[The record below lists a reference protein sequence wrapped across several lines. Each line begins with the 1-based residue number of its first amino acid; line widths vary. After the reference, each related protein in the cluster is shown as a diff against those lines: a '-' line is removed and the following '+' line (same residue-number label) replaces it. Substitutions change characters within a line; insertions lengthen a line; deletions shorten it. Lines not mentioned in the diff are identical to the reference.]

1 MPMANS
7 RKTAFKALYNVLYN
21 NAYSNI
27 EINRAIKA
35 SQLDR
40 RDAALASAI
49 FYGVLERRL
58 TLDKI
63 IRQYS
68 SIPIRKIED
77 KVLILLETALYQ
89 LLYLD
94 KIPDSAAVNEAVK
107 LCKSL
112 RLTKSSGFINGVLRS
127 FLRAGKAYKTPDI
140 IENRAEYLSFTYSC
154 PTDIIKILDN
164 SYGEQY
170 TEGILKSLF
179 GRPPVTAA
187 VNTLKTTTRELID
200 RLSQQGVKAQP
211 SELAKNSLEL
221 FDTGS
226 IEELEAFK
234 QGLFYIQDEA
244 SQLAVE
250 LLNPQS
256 GDTVIDVCSAPGGK
270 SFKSAVLMNNKGR
283 IFSYNLHPHKVEL
296 IAKTAKRLGIDI
308 IGAAVRDASLSGA
321 DNPLADKVIC
331 DVPCSGL
338 GVMRRKPEIK
348 YKNTDDFADL
358 PALQYKILI
367 KSSQLVKKDGVL
379 LYSTCTLNKAE
390 NNAVADRFLAE
401 NKSFK
406 PLALKLPKGVKRII
420 LENDNCLTLLP
431 GEQNTDGFFVS
442 AFVRCE

>member
-1 MPMANS
+1 MANS

-77 KVLILLETALYQ
+77 KVLILLETAIYQ

-127 FLRAGKAYKTPDI
+127 FLRADKAYKTPDI
-140 IENRAEYLSFTYSC
+140 KQNREEYLSFTYSC
-154 PTDIIKILDN
+154 PTDIIKILDD
-164 SYGEQY
+164 SYGDEY
-170 TEGILKSLF
+170 TEEILKSLF

-187 VNTLKTTTRELID
+187 VNTLKTTAHELFD
-200 RLSQQGVKAQP
+200 SLSRQGVRAQP

-244 SQLAVE
+244 SQLAIE

-256 GDTVIDVCSAPGGK
+256 CDTVVDVCSAPGGK
-270 SFKSAVLMNNKGR
+270 SFKSAVLMNNKGK
-283 IFSYNLHPHKVEL
+283 IFSYDLHPHKVEL
-296 IAKTAKRLGIDI
+296 ISKTAKRLGIDI
-308 IGAAVRDASLSGA
+308 ISADVRDALSGKDA
-321 DNPLADKVIC
+321 PLADKVIC

-338 GVMRRKPEIK
+338 GVMRRKPEIR
-348 YKNTDDFADL
+348 YKNTDDFSDL

-379 LYSTCTLNKAE
+379 LSSTCTLS
-390 NNAVADRFLAE
+390 RLRL
-401 NKSFK
+401 SF
-406 PLALKLPKGVKRII
+406 PMV
-420 LENDNCLTLLP
+420 
-431 GEQNTDGFFVS
+431 
-442 AFVRCE
+442 

>member
-1 MPMANS
+1 MASS
-7 RKTAFKALYNVLYN
+7 RKTSYKALYNVLYN

-49 FYGVLERRL
+49 FYGVLERKL

-68 SIPIRKIED
+68 SIPLRKIED
-77 KVLILLETALYQ
+77 KVLVLLEQALYQ
-89 LLYLD
+89 ILYLD

-112 RLTKSSGFINGVLRS
+112 RLSKSSGFINGVLRS
-127 FLRAGKAYKTPDI
+127 FLRADKAYKTPDI
-140 IENRAEYLSFTYSC
+140 NKSREESLSFTYSC
-154 PTDIIKILDN
+154 PIEIIRILDE

-170 TEGILKSLF
+170 TEDILKSFF

-187 VNTLKTTTRELID
+187 VNTLKTTPDELIEK
-200 RLSQQGVKAQP
+200 LSQQGVKAER
-211 SELAKNSLEL
+211 STLAKNSVEL

-226 IEELEAFK
+226 IEELDTFK

-244 SQLAVE
+244 SQLAIE

-256 GDTVIDVCSAPGGK
+256 GETVIDVCSAPGGK
-270 SFKSAVLMNNKGR
+270 SFKSALMMKNNGK
-283 IFSYNLHPHKVEL
+283 IYSYDLHPHKIEL
-296 IAKTAKRLGIDI
+296 ISKTAGRLGIDI
-308 IGAAVRDASLSGA
+308 ITASVRDALSYGETA
-321 DNPLADKVIC
+321 LADKVIC

-338 GVMRRKPEIK
+338 GVIRRKPEIR
-348 YKNTDDFADL
+348 YKNTDEFLGL
-358 PALQYKILI
+358 PELQYKILI

-390 NNAVADRFLAE
+390 NNDIADKFLSE
-401 NKSFK
+401 NKKFK
-406 PLALKLPKGVKRII
+406 PLALKLPEHIKRAIP
-420 LENDNCLTLLP
+420 ENDNCLTLLP
-431 GEQNTDGFFVS
+431 SVHNTDGFFVS

>member
-1 MPMANS
+1 MASS
-7 RKTAFKALYNVLYN
+7 RKTSYKALYNVLYN

-49 FYGVLERRL
+49 FYGVLERKL

-68 SIPIRKIED
+68 TIPLRKIED
-77 KVLILLETALYQ
+77 KVLVLLEQALYQ
-89 LLYLD
+89 ILYLD

-127 FLRAGKAYKTPDI
+127 FLRADKAYKAPDI
-140 IENRAEYLSFTYSC
+140 NKSREESLSFTYCC
-154 PTDIIKILDN
+154 PIEIIKILDK

-170 TEGILKSLF
+170 TEELLKSLF

-187 VNTLKTTTRELID
+187 VNTLKTTADELIEK
-200 RLSQQGVKAQP
+200 LSQQGVKAER
-211 SELAKNSLEL
+211 SVLAQNSVGL

-226 IEELEAFK
+226 IEELDTFR

-244 SQLAVE
+244 SQLAIE

-256 GDTVIDVCSAPGGK
+256 GETLIDVCSAPGGK
-270 SFKSAVLMNNKGR
+270 SFKSALVMQNKGV
-283 IFSYNLHPHKVEL
+283 IYSHDLHPHKIEL
-296 IAKTAKRLGIDI
+296 ISKTANRLGIDI
-308 IGAAVRDASLSGA
+308 ISASVRDALSDGKTA
-321 DNPLADKVIC
+321 LADKVIC

-338 GVMRRKPEIK
+338 GVIRRKPEIR
-348 YKNTDDFADL
+348 YKNTDEFSDL
-358 PALQYKILI
+358 PKLQYKILI

-390 NNAVADRFLAE
+390 NNDIADKFLSE
-401 NKSFK
+401 NKNFK
-406 PLALKLPKGVKRII
+406 PLALKLPDYIKRAIP
-420 LENDNCLTLLP
+420 EKDNCLTLLP
-431 GEQNTDGFFVS
+431 SVHNTDGFFVS

>member
-1 MPMANS
+1 MASS
-7 RKTAFKALYNVLYN
+7 RKTSYKALYNVLYN

-35 SQLDR
+35 SQLER

-49 FYGVLERRL
+49 FYGVLERKL

-68 SIPIRKIED
+68 SIPLRKIED
-77 KVLILLETALYQ
+77 KVLVLLEQALYQ
-89 LLYLD
+89 ILYLD

-112 RLTKSSGFINGVLRS
+112 RLSKSSGFINGVLRS
-127 FLRAGKAYKTPDI
+127 FLRADKAYKTPDI
-140 IENRAEYLSFTYSC
+140 NKSREESLSFTYSC
-154 PTDIIKILDN
+154 PIEIIRILDE

-170 TEGILKSLF
+170 TEDILKSFF

-187 VNTLKTTTRELID
+187 VNTLKTTPDELIEK
-200 RLSQQGVKAQP
+200 LSQQGVKAER
-211 SELAKNSLEL
+211 STLAKNSVEL

-226 IEELEAFK
+226 IEELDTFK

-244 SQLAVE
+244 SQLAIE

-256 GDTVIDVCSAPGGK
+256 GETVIDVCSAPGGK
-270 SFKSAVLMNNKGR
+270 SFKSALMMKNNGK
-283 IFSYNLHPHKVEL
+283 IYSYDLHPHKIEL
-296 IAKTAKRLGIDI
+296 ISKTAGRLGIDI
-308 IGAAVRDASLSGA
+308 ITASVRDALSYGETA
-321 DNPLADKVIC
+321 LADKVIC

-338 GVMRRKPEIK
+338 GVIRRKPEIR
-348 YKNTDDFADL
+348 YKNTDEFLGL
-358 PALQYKILI
+358 PELQYKILI

-390 NNAVADRFLAE
+390 NNDIADKFLSE
-401 NKSFK
+401 NKKFK
-406 PLALKLPKGVKRII
+406 PLALKLPEHIKRAIP
-420 LENDNCLTLLP
+420 ENDNCLTLLP
-431 GEQNTDGFFVS
+431 SVHNTDGFFVS

>member
-1 MPMANS
+1 MANS

-77 KVLILLETALYQ
+77 KVLILLETAIYQ

-127 FLRAGKAYKTPDI
+127 FLRADKAYKTPDI
-140 IENRAEYLSFTYSC
+140 KQNREEYLSFTYSC
-154 PTDIIKILDN
+154 PTDIIKILDD
-164 SYGEQY
+164 SYGEEY
-170 TEGILKSLF
+170 TEEILKSLF

-187 VNTLKTTTRELID
+187 VNTLKTTAQELID
-200 RLSQQGVKAQP
+200 SLSQQGVKAQP

-244 SQLAVE
+244 SQLAIE

-256 GDTVIDVCSAPGGK
+256 CDTVVDVCSAPGGK
-270 SFKSAVLMNNKGR
+270 SFKSAVLMKNKGK
-283 IFSYNLHPHKVEL
+283 IFSYDLHPHKVEL
-296 IAKTAKRLGIDI
+296 ISKTAKRLGIDI
-308 IGAAVRDASLSGA
+308 ISAAVRDALSGA
-321 DNPLADKVIC
+321 DSPLADKVIC

-338 GVMRRKPEIK
+338 GVMRRKPEIR
-348 YKNTDDFADL
+348 YKNTDDFSDL

>member
-1 MPMANS
+1 MANS

-77 KVLILLETALYQ
+77 KVLILLETAIYQ

-127 FLRAGKAYKTPDI
+127 FLRADKAYKTPDI
-140 IENRAEYLSFTYSC
+140 KQNREEYLSFTYSC
-154 PTDIIKILDN
+154 PTDIIKILDD
-164 SYGEQY
+164 SYGEEY
-170 TEGILKSLF
+170 TEEILKSLF

-187 VNTLKTTTRELID
+187 VNTLKTTAHELFD
-200 RLSQQGVKAQP
+200 SLSRQGVRAQP

-244 SQLAVE
+244 SQLAIE

-256 GDTVIDVCSAPGGK
+256 CDTVVDVCSAPGGK
-270 SFKSAVLMNNKGR
+270 SFKSAVLMNNKGK
-283 IFSYNLHPHKVEL
+283 IFSYDLHPHKVEL
-296 IAKTAKRLGIDI
+296 ISKTAKRLGIDI
-308 IGAAVRDASLSGA
+308 ISADVRDALSGKDA
-321 DNPLADKVIC
+321 PLADKVIC

-338 GVMRRKPEIK
+338 GVMRRKPEIR
-348 YKNTDDFADL
+348 YKNTDDFSDL

-390 NNAVADRFLAE
+390 NNAVADKFLAE

-406 PLALKLPKGVKRII
+406 PLALKLPDGVKRII
-420 LENDNCLTLLP
+420 PENDNCLTLLP
-431 GEQNTDGFFVS
+431 SEYNTDGFFVS

>member
-1 MPMANS
+1 MASS
-7 RKTAFKALYNVLYN
+7 RKTSYKALYNVLYN

-49 FYGVLERRL
+49 FYGVLERKL

-68 SIPIRKIED
+68 SIPLRKIED
-77 KVLILLETALYQ
+77 KVLVLLEQALYQ
-89 LLYLD
+89 ILYLD

-112 RLTKSSGFINGVLRS
+112 RLSKSSGFINGVLRS
-127 FLRAGKAYKTPDI
+127 FLRADKAYKTPDI
-140 IENRAEYLSFTYSC
+140 NISREETLSFTYSC
-154 PTDIIKILDN
+154 PIEIIRILDE

-170 TEGILKSLF
+170 TEDILKSFF

-187 VNTLKTTTRELID
+187 VNTLKTTPDELIEK
-200 RLSQQGVKAQP
+200 LSQQGVKAER
-211 SELAKNSLEL
+211 STLAKNSVGL

-226 IEELEAFK
+226 IEELDTFK

-244 SQLAVE
+244 SQLAIE

-256 GDTVIDVCSAPGGK
+256 GETVIDVCSAPGGK
-270 SFKSAVLMNNKGR
+270 SFKSALMMKNNGK
-283 IFSYNLHPHKVEL
+283 IYSYDLHPHKIEL
-296 IAKTAKRLGIDI
+296 ISKTAGRLGIDI
-308 IGAAVRDASLSGA
+308 ITASVRDALSYGETA
-321 DNPLADKVIC
+321 LADKVIC

-338 GVMRRKPEIK
+338 GVIRRKPEIR
-348 YKNTDDFADL
+348 YKNTDEFLGL
-358 PALQYKILI
+358 PELQYKILI

-390 NNAVADRFLAE
+390 NNDIADKFLSE
-401 NKSFK
+401 NKKFK
-406 PLALKLPKGVKRII
+406 PLALKLPEHIKRAIP
-420 LENDNCLTLLP
+420 ENDNCLTLLP
-431 GEQNTDGFFVS
+431 SVHNTDGFFVS

>member
-1 MPMANS
+1 MASS
-7 RKTAFKALYNVLYN
+7 RKTSYKALYNVLYN

-35 SQLDR
+35 SQLER

-49 FYGVLERRL
+49 FYGVLERKL

-68 SIPIRKIED
+68 SIPLRKIED
-77 KVLILLETALYQ
+77 KVLVLLEQALYQ
-89 LLYLD
+89 ILYLD

-112 RLTKSSGFINGVLRS
+112 RLSKSSGFINGVLRS
-127 FLRAGKAYKTPDI
+127 FLRADKAYKTPDI
-140 IENRAEYLSFTYSC
+140 NKSREESLSFTYSC
-154 PTDIIKILDN
+154 PIEIIRILDE

-170 TEGILKSLF
+170 TEDILKSFF

-187 VNTLKTTTRELID
+187 VNTLKTTPDELIEK
-200 RLSQQGVKAQP
+200 LSQQGVKAER
-211 SELAKNSLEL
+211 STLAKNSVEL

-226 IEELEAFK
+226 IEELDTFK

-244 SQLAVE
+244 SQLAIE

-256 GDTVIDVCSAPGGK
+256 GETVIDVCSAPGGK
-270 SFKSAVLMNNKGR
+270 SFKSALMMKNNGK
-283 IFSYNLHPHKVEL
+283 IYSYDLHPHKIEL
-296 IAKTAKRLGIDI
+296 ISKTAGRLGIDI
-308 IGAAVRDASLSGA
+308 ITASVRDALSYGETA
-321 DNPLADKVIC
+321 LADKVIC

-338 GVMRRKPEIK
+338 GVIRRKPEIR
-348 YKNTDDFADL
+348 YKNTDEFLGL
-358 PALQYKILI
+358 PELQYKILI

-390 NNAVADRFLAE
+390 NNDIADKFLSE
-401 NKSFK
+401 NKKFK
-406 PLALKLPKGVKRII
+406 PLALKLPEHIKRAIP
-420 LENDNCLTLLP
+420 EKDNCLTLSP
-431 GEQNTDGFFVS
+431 SVHNTDGFFVS